1 VYFQK
6 IIIASKIFSGKRFA
20 DLRPVLLV
28 FVCFCNFAYGQ
39 SPDSV
44 VHYVTINNI
53 TITGNKVTR
62 DKIIT
67 RELVKKKGDT
77 VHVDLLDYF
86 AIRSQQ
92 NIFNTQLFI
101 YDSVKYVMDTVSRT
115 ADITIKVKERW
126 YIIPSLILEIQD
138 RNFNSWW
145 LTKDPFRTNYG
156 VALDWN
162 NVTGSRDNFTFI
174 FRRGYSEKYGASYRI
189 PYINKA
195 QTIGLNFSYSYSRNN
210 EVAFRTDSNALM
222 FHRDYHKY
230 MRFEHEGK
238 VGISHRPDLYQ
249 RNVFELLYVET
260 TVNDTIP
267 QLNFD
272 FLGAGKKRIDYLS
285 LQYRYSFDKRDNKPY
300 PLIGWAVD
308 FTAVKDG
315 FRFKDDATI
324 DNMSVVL
331 SVKRHQP
338 IWWRIF
344 VATQIKGRYMNT
356 EKLPYY
362 FNRALG
368 YSDFI
373 RGYEYYVIDGQ
384 NYLLMKNSIKLQIVK
399 TRVFEM
405 KFLKRFP
412 QFSTVPFA
420 MYFNL
425 NADRGYVQDKF
436 YGKNNSLS
444 NSWQFGYGAGLDIV
458 TYYDIVLRFEYSINK
473 LGQSGLFIHM
483 NAGI

>member
-1 VYFQK
+1 V
-6 IIIASKIFSGKRFA
+6 R
-20 DLRPVLLV
+20 
-28 FVCFCNFAYGQ
+28 
-39 SPDSV
+39 DSLI
-44 VHYVTINNI
+44 HYVTINSI
-53 TITGNKVTR
+53 SIEGNKITR

-67 RELVKKKGDT
+67 RELVKKTGDT
-77 VHVDLLDYF
+77 INVNLLDYF
-86 AIRSQQ
+86 AVRSQQ

-101 YDSVKYVMDTVSRT
+101 YDSVKYVVDPVSRT
-115 ADITIKVKERW
+115 ADVTIKVKERW

-174 FRRGYSEKYGASYRI
+174 FRRGYSEKYGAAYRI
-189 PYINKA
+189 PYINKS
-195 QTIGLNFSYSYSRNN
+195 QTLGLNFSYSYSRNN
-210 EVAFRTDSNALM
+210 EVAFKTDSNTLK
-222 FHRDYHKY
+222 FHRDYNKY

-238 VGISHRPDLYQ
+238 VGLLHRPDLYQ
-249 RNVFELLYVET
+249 RNSLELLYVET
-260 TVNDTIP
+260 TENDTIIK
-267 QLNFD
+267 LNKD
-272 FLGAGKKRIDYLS
+272 FLGHGKRRIDYFS

-300 PLIGWAVD
+300 PLLGWAVD
-308 FTAVKDG
+308 FNATKDG
-315 FRFKDDATI
+315 FNFKDDESL
-324 DNMSVVL
+324 DNLFVVL

-338 IWWRIF
+338 IWWRFF
-344 VATQIKGRYMNT
+344 VATQVKVRYMNT
-356 EKLPYY
+356 DRLPYY

-384 NYLLMKNSIKLQIVK
+384 NYFLMKNSLKLQLIK
-399 TRVFEM
+399 TKIFEL

-420 MYFNL
+420 MYLNL
-425 NADRGYVQDKF
+425 NSDRGYVQDKF
-436 YGKNNSLS
+436 YGKNNPLT
-444 NSWQFGYGAGLDIV
+444 NAWQFGYGAGLDIV

-473 LGQSGLFIHM
+473 MGQSGLFIHM